1 MLRHVFWD
9 LGGTL
14 VDTYPALDA
23 ALAGV
28 VRSHGGSID
37 ETEVAKLT
45 RKSTGHAIEELSS
58 RFDIPA
64 EEFEAANEA
73 LKVEWS
79 SDPAPAMEGAAALI
93 EAVRAAG
100 GKNLVVT
107 HRDRFSAVNLLD
119 GLGLVVDDLISTADG
134 FPRKPDPAMY
144 TELLE
149 RQGLDPAECLAIGD
163 RPIDAEAA
171 QAAGITAATLESSA
185 APVDDAA
192 EHSVEKLDDLRPLLG
207 LEPAEV

>member
-100 GKNLVVT
+100 GVPVFAHPGAQMRGRIVSDAVVEELVAAGLAGLEVG
-107 HRDRFSAVNLLD
+107 HRDHDPAQRERLSRLATRLGLFMTGSSDYHGTGKTNLLGENTTAREVFEEIERRGRSAV
-119 GLGLVVDDLISTADG
+119 V
-134 FPRKPDPAMY
+134 
-144 TELLE
+144 
-149 RQGLDPAECLAIGD
+149 
-163 RPIDAEAA
+163 RP
-171 QAAGITAATLESSA
+171 
-185 APVDDAA
+185 
-192 EHSVEKLDDLRPLLG
+192 
-207 LEPAEV
+207 